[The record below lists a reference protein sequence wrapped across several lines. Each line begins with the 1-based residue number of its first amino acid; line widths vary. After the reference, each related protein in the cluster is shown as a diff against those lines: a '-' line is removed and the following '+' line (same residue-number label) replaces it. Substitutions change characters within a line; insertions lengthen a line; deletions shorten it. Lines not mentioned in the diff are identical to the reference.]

1 MPAPKSPQFRQR
13 AVELARLREKP
24 IDQIAHATETYWNK
38 SDCLGGVNLIKGN
51 AAGARVVDN
60 T

>member
-1 MPAPKSPQFRQR
+1 VADGSGAPAFVLG
-13 AVELARLREKP
+13 A
-24 IDQIAHATETYWNK
+24 
-38 SDCLGGVNLIKGN
+38 DCLGGVNLIKGN